1 MRLFICLALAI
12 TSTQVLVAQDAEPKA
27 PAAPSKAASQLVTP
41 RDKVSY
47 AIGMSIGRNI
57 KAQGLPLN
65 VQMIAL
71 GIKTMLEGTEPLI
84 DQEAIQAA
92 SAEFDAEV
100 AAEAMK
106 PVLKFLAENGKEEGV
121 KTTKSGMQYK
131 VLRAGTGATPTT
143 KSKVS
148 THYRGT
154 LMDGKVFDQSY
165 EGDAP
170 TAADKPVEFGVT
182 QVIKGWTEALQLM
195 KVGAKYRLFIPPGLA
210 YGKNGPP
217 SIGPNKLLIFDIEL
231 LDSK

>member
-1 MRLFICLALAI
+1 MRLLTCLAIAI
-12 TSTQVLVAQDAEPKA
+12 TSSQLLVAQDAA
-27 PAAPSKAASQLVTP
+27 QLTTP

-57 KAQGLPLN
+57 KQQGLPLN

-71 GIKTMLEGTEPLI
+71 GIQTILEGKEPLI

-92 SAEFDAEV
+92 STAFDEEV

-106 PVLKFLAENGKEEGV
+106 PVAAFLAANGKKEGV
-121 KTTKSGMQYK
+121 KTTKSGLQYI
-131 VLRAGTGATPTT
+131 VLREGTGATPTT
-143 KSKVS
+143 ESRVS

-154 LMDGKVFDQSY
+154 LMDGTTVFDQSY
-165 EGDAP
+165 EGEAP
-170 TAADKPVEFGVT
+170 TAADEPVEFGVT

>member
-1 MRLFICLALAI
+1 MRLLTCLALAI
-12 TSTQVLVAQDAEPKA
+12 TSSQLLVAQDADTTS
-27 PAAPSKAASQLVTP
+27 PAAAAKEASQLATP

-57 KAQGLPLN
+57 KQQGLPLN

-71 GIKTMLEGTEPLI
+71 GIQTILEGTEPLI

-92 SAEFDAEV
+92 STEFDEEV

-106 PVLKFLAENGKEEGV
+106 PVVEFLAANGKKEGV
-121 KTTKSGMQYK
+121 KTTKSGLQYL
-131 VLRAGTGATPTT
+131 VLKEGTGATPTT
-143 KSKVS
+143 KSTVS

-154 LMDGKVFDQSY
+154 LMDGQVFDQSY
-165 EGDAP
+165 EGEVP

-195 KVGAKYRLFIPPGLA
+195 KVGSKYRLFIPPGLA

-217 SIGPNKLLIFDIEL
+217 SIGPNKLLIFEIEL
-231 LDSK
+231 LESK